1 MSEDTF
7 RWVVTGGVAIA
18 TLCILVQAV
27 VMMVLLRV
35 AKALQAKAEPVIDKA
50 MPILAK
56 VDELTV
62 QAKPVIAK
70 VMTLVTQAEPM
81 LVTAKA
87 MLADAQ
93 PKAAQMTKDAA
104 DIVAMVKQQVHSIS
118 GFMTD
123 VVGRAKSKVERVDDA
138 IDDTV
143 AHVQQ
148 AGESAKRA
156 VLWPVRGAEG
166 MLAGLK
172 AGFSAFAQ
180 GRRPT
185 VDHVTQDEE
194 MFI

>member
-7 RWVVTGGVAIA
+7 HWVVTGGVAIA

-27 VMMVLLRV
+27 VMIVLLRV
-35 AKALQAKAEPVIDKA
+35 AKALQAKAEPVIDRA
-50 MPILAK
+50 MPIISK
-56 VDELTV
+56 VDELAA
-62 QAKPVIAK
+62 QAKPIVAK
-70 VMTLVTQAEPM
+70 VSVLLTQAEPM
-81 LVTAKA
+81 LITANA

-93 PKAAQMTKDAA
+93 PKVSKVSTDVA
-104 DIVAMVKQQVHSIS
+104 DIVATVKEQVHEIS
-118 GFMTD
+118 DFLTD
-123 VVGRAKSKVERVDDA
+123 LVGRAKSKVERVDDA

-143 AHVQQ
+143 ANVHQ

-156 VLWPVRGAEG
+156 VLWPLRGAEG
-166 MLAGLK
+166 VLAGFK
-172 AGFSAFAQ
+172 AGVSAFAH

>member
-27 VMMVLLRV
+27 VMIVLFRV
-35 AKALQAKAEPVIDKA
+35 AKALQAKAEPVLDRA
-50 MPILAK
+50 MPILGK
-56 VDELTV
+56 VDELAT
-62 QAKPVIAK
+62 QAKPIVAK
-70 VMTLVTQAEPM
+70 VSALVTQAEPM
-81 LVTAKA
+81 LGTAKTMFA
-87 MLADAQ
+87 EAQ
-93 PKAAQMTKDAA
+93 PKISKAMADIV
-104 DIVAMVKQQVHSIS
+104 DIVAMVKEQVHQIS
-118 GFMTD
+118 DFLTD
-123 VVGRAKSKVERVDDA
+123 LVGRARSKVERVDDA

-143 AHVQQ
+143 ANVHQ

-156 VLWPVRGAEG
+156 VLWPLRGAEG
-166 MLAGLK
+166 VLAGFK
-172 AGFSAFAQ
+172 AGLSAFAH